1 MNGEL
6 NSDYHW
12 YNKPE
17 YFVESEKLTIKTSPE
32 TDFWQ
37 RTHYGI
43 SKDNGHC
50 LLLDWNKD
58 FSIEVRTNF
67 QPEKQYDQCGLI
79 VRIDE
84 NNWIKISTEF
94 EGKTHSR
101 LGSVVTNFGYS
112 DWATVDVNE
121 PVGEMRYRIQSK
133 NNLRDFLLEYSKEG
147 KQWSQLRITHL
158 HKETDVIAVGI
169 YACSPLDSS
178 FEASFSKLRI
188 AEASWP

>member
-1 MNGEL
+1 MNLIVHGKL
-6 NSDYHW
+6 NNNFYW

-43 SKDNGHC
+43 SRDNGHC
-50 LLLDWNKD
+50 LLLDRNKD

-94 EGKTHSR
+94 EEKLIH
-101 LGSVVTNFGYS
+101 
-112 DWATVDVNE
+112 DWV
-121 PVGEMRYRIQSK
+121 RS
-133 NNLRDFLLEYSKEG
+133 
-147 KQWSQLRITHL
+147 
-158 HKETDVIAVGI
+158 
-169 YACSPLDSS
+169 
-178 FEASFSKLRI
+178 
-188 AEASWP
+188 